1 MFSKKILAAAAVATL
16 IVLPLSS
23 ASAAG
28 GYLGYTTKGVKHWI
42 PDPSQHSLA
51 WFQKWLA
58 KEHAAGRDYNFD
70 SRG

>member
-16 IVLPLSS
+16 IVSPVSS
-23 ASAAG
+23 ASAG
-28 GYLGYTTKGVKHWI
+28 GYIGFTTKGVKHWI
-42 PDPSQHSLA
+42 PDFSQHSLA